1 MLRRSVPRVLPL
13 VLALLAGAAPVAL
26 AAPGARDSA
35 TADSAGVAPRD
46 SLPLRFV
53 PVQALGDSAGGRAAL
68 AEPSGVTCDA
78 FGRIYVADA
87 AQNRLVRYDAAG
99 AWLGEAGA
107 LGSGAGDLRRPTDA
121 VAVGSLGV
129 AILDRENQRIVLYDL
144 FGRLQGVL
152 TDLAALAED
161 VGRIDPLAL
170 AADRGGALYVADADG
185 DRLLALDFR
194 GQYTRT
200 LGGYGAGGG
209 SFRGL
214 SGVAAGRDGEV
225 VTAERAGRRV
235 QRLEPGGHMLAS
247 WPLPAGPRRG
257 RLPVAVDDS
266 ARVAVADESTGRLWL
281 FDAAGRALAERD
293 GLAGPRALAFAPDG
307 SLLAAESGAR
317 RVRRFVLVPAGT
329 PAPPGR

>member
-1 MLRRSVPRVLPL
+1 MVRRGSPRILPL
-13 VLALLAGAAPVAL
+13 VLAVLAWAALAPVSAARGAAP
-26 AAPGARDSA
+26 
-35 TADSAGVAPRD
+35 ADSTSLRD
-46 SLPLRFV
+46 TLALRLV
-53 PVQALGDSAGGRAAL
+53 PVQSIGDSVRDAGRTAL
-68 AEPSGVTCDA
+68 VEPSGVACDA
-78 FGRIYVADA
+78 FGRIYVTDA
-87 AQNRLVRYDAAG
+87 AQSRLVRFAADG
-99 AWLGEAGA
+99 AWLGEAGT
-107 LGSGAGDLRRPTDA
+107 LGSDPGDLRRPA
-121 VAVGSLGV
+121 GVVAVGSLGV
-129 AILDRENQRIVLYDL
+129 AVLDRENQRIVLYDL

-152 TDLAALAED
+152 TDLAALAEE

-185 DRLLALDFR
+185 DRLLALDFS

-225 VTAERAGRRV
+225 VTAERAGGRV

-247 WPLPAGPRRG
+247 WPLAAGPRRG

-281 FDAAGRALAERD
+281 FDATGRTLAERD
-293 GLAGPRALAFAPDG
+293 DLAGPRALAFAPDG
-307 SLLAAESGAR
+307 SLLAAESSAR